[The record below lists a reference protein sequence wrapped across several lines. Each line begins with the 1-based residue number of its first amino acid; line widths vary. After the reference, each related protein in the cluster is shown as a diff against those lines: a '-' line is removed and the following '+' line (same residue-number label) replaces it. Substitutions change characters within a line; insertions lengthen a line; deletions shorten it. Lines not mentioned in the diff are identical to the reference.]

1 MRAVQ
6 CADYGPPS
14 VLELR
19 EVPEPQVKPGKVVV
33 AVSAAAVN
41 FPDVLT
47 VADRYQVRVPLPF
60 IPGSEFAG
68 RVLSVGEGVTG
79 FAPGDEVMGST
90 HSGAFCE
97 QVAVPASSLRP
108 VPPGLSLAEAA
119 AFGVTFSTAY
129 HALTTIGEMSP
140 GDWVVVLGAAGGVG
154 TAAVD
159 LAARLGGRVIA
170 AASTPERVAIGREL
184 GAQAGIAY
192 DREDLKA
199 RIREITGGAGA
210 DVVVDPVGGPY
221 SEQALRSVRW
231 GGRFVCVGFAAGEIP
246 RIPLNL
252 VLLKGVQ
259 VRGFEIRTLADH
271 RPDEVARSWP
281 ELAKLTAAGLRPRI
295 SEVLPLAEVVTA
307 LERVAARQAHG
318 KIVLEVG

>member
-1 MRAVQ
+1 ML
-6 CADYGPPS
+6 CENYGPPS
-14 VLELR
+14 ALRLR
-19 EVPEPQVKPGKVVV
+19 EVPDPQAKPGEVVV
-33 AVSAAAVN
+33 AVLAAAVN

-47 VADRYQVRVPLPF
+47 IADRYQVHVRLPF

-68 RVLSVGEGVTG
+68 RVLGVGEGVTG
-79 FAPGDEVMGST
+79 FASGDEVMGST
-90 HSGAFCE
+90 HTGAFCE
-97 QVAVPASSLRP
+97 QVAVPATALRP
-108 VPPGLSLAEAA
+108 VPPGLSLTEAA

-129 HALTTIGEMSP
+129 HALTTIGEMSA
-140 GDWVVVLGAAGGVG
+140 GDWIVVLGAAGGVG

-159 LAARLGGRVIA
+159 LAARLGARVIA

-184 GAQAGIAY
+184 GAEAGIAY
-192 DREDLKA
+192 DHEDLKA

-231 GGRFVCVGFAAGEIP
+231 GGRFVCVGFAAGQIP

-271 RPDEVARSWP
+271 RPEEVARSWP

-295 SEVLPLAEVVTA
+295 SDVLPLADTATA
-307 LERVAARQAHG
+307 LERVAARQARG
-318 KIVLEVG
+318 KIVVEMG